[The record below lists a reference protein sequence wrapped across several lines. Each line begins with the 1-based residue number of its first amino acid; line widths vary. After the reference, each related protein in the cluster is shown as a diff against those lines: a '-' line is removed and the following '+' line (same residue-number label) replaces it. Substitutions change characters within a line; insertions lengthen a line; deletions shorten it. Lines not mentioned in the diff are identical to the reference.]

1 MEKRMYERK
10 ECSSRV
16 NFFDPSG
23 SYRRH
28 VKNLSTGGM
37 LIDASD
43 SIDPGTELT
52 LFYKSGGMTWITD
65 GVVIR
70 SGGNGLGV
78 MFR

>member
-10 ECSSRV
+10 ECRSHV
-16 NFFDPSG
+16 NFFGPEG
-23 SYRRH
+23 SYRRN

-43 SIDPGTELT
+43 PFHPGTELT
-52 LFYKSGGMTWITD
+52 LFYKSEGITWISD
-65 GVVIR
+65 GVVTR
-70 SGGNGLGV
+70 SDGKGLGV